1 MLFDK
6 TATQSGAETQYGLKY
21 VINHLLYAGFEMFF
35 FFLPQV
41 VHSEESGVMK

>member
-1 MLFDK
+1 MPFDK

-35 FFLPQV
+35 FFA
-41 VHSEESGVMK
+41 SGCSQ